1 MLAQKTRNSTN
12 FPETKLSVTFLLE
25 KVKPKSLE
33 EKQDEYRDRLGHLYH
48 RDILDDRDSNRRIEN
63 QDFFHWEVSLYER
76 TVIWVLDENTAV
88 YAFWELRVWKLLSA
102 IIINILGI
110 FSLSWF
116 RKKKWFF
123 LKIPRR
129 KKLLTGAFLKAA
141 KQVVLRAWL
150 CISRAVNNISTS
162 QHFTSLTIPK
172 EQNPLIFNGWVS
184 PPPSRQLL
192 KEPMMQSLSGSFGR
206 RTCMKSSSIKRSA
219 EWDPDEKKW
228 TM

>member
-1 MLAQKTRNSTN
+1 M
-12 FPETKLSVTFLLE
+12 
-25 KVKPKSLE
+25 E

-123 LKIPRR
+123 FENSQKEKIVDWSLF
-129 KKLLTGAFLKAA
+129 KG
-141 KQVVLRAWL
+141 
-150 CISRAVNNISTS
+150 SETS
-162 QHFTSLTIPK
+162 SVEGMTLYLESCQ
-172 EQNPLIFNGWVS
+172 QY
-184 PPPSRQLL
+184 
-192 KEPMMQSLSGSFGR
+192 
-206 RTCMKSSSIKRSA
+206 
-219 EWDPDEKKW
+219 
-228 TM
+228 